1 MNNYKE
7 ILKWK
12 GDDIRMAVDERNRFR
27 VTLSDEVMDYLDDI
41 KEDNGFK
48 FNGEAITF
56 LVNEHRKLKKN
67 EWSLNYI
74 AQAVTENLYHNLK
87 EELTRIRLG
96 TNNTDRNTQILIEL
110 INGIMIHDSVDDIIT
125 SDTLESKGLET
136 AKRTVQERI
145 EVKRQ
150 KRIEWE
156 EQKK

>member
-1 MNNYKE
+1 M
-7 ILKWK
+7 
-12 GDDIRMAVDERNRFR
+12 
-27 VTLSDEVMDYLDDI
+27 
-41 KEDNGFK
+41 
-48 FNGEAITF
+48 
-56 LVNEHRKLKKN
+56 NEHRKLKKN